1 MAKTAIQEKK
11 QCYFKSNN
19 IKEIDYKDV
28 ELLKKFINSYGQILP
43 KRRTGVSSKYQ
54 RKLAEAVKRARIMAL
69 LHFPNQRR

>member
-1 MAKTAIQEKK
+1 MPQTITKQKK

-43 KRRTGVSSKYQ
+43 SRRTGVLSEIPTQACRSG
-54 RKLAEAVKRARIMAL
+54 EACPYYGFAS
-69 LHFPNQRR
+69 FS

>member
-1 MAKTAIQEKK
+1 MTQTIKSKKT
-11 QCYFKSNN
+11 CYFKSNN
-19 IKEIDYKDV
+19 LKEVDYKDI

-43 KRRTGVSSKYQ
+43 RRRTGTSAKFQ

>member
-1 MAKTAIQEKK
+1 MTQTTITKNK

-28 ELLKKFINSYGQILP
+28 ELLKKFMNSYGQILP
-43 KRRTGVSSKYQ
+43 KRRTGTSSKFQ
-54 RKLAEAVKRARIMAL
+54 RKLAEAIKRARIMAL

>member
-1 MAKTAIQEKK
+1 MAQSAIKQKK

-19 IKEIDYKDV
+19 IKEIDYKDID
-28 ELLKKFINSYGQILP
+28 LLKKFINSYGP
-43 KRRTGVSSKYQ
+43 RRRTGTSAKFQ